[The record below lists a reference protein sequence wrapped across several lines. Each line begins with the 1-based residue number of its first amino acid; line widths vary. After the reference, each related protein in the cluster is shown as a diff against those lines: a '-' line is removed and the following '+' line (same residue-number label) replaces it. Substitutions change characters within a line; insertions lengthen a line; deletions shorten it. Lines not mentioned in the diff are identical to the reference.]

1 MNKIA
6 IAVHGGASEN
16 YSFLRE
22 HQQEFALGLAKATEM
37 GYEVLDKGGSALDAV
52 EEAVG
57 ILEDNP
63 LFNAGRGSAL
73 NSRGEVEMDAS
84 LMNGKDLQAGAV
96 SMVRTV
102 KNPIRL
108 ARLVME
114 KTRHVFLSG
123 YGALELAKKYGM
135 EIEAES
141 YFITPYQYEVY
152 QKLNKIETMEEIQK
166 KKMKGTVGAVA
177 LDLQGNL
184 AAGTSTGGIS
194 NCLPGRIGDSC
205 VIGAGCYAN
214 NATCAVSGTGEG
226 EYLIRGVVGHTI
238 SMMMEFDM
246 PLQEACDYVI
256 HERNKKLNG
265 EMGIIAL
272 NQMGDFGISF
282 NTEIMK
288 RAWKS
293 SSREIQIKL
302 FD

>member
-16 YSFLRE
+16 YTFLQE
-22 HQQEFALGLAKATEM
+22 HQKEFEQGLAKATET
-37 GYEVLDKGGSALDAV
+37 GYAVLEKSGSALDAV
-52 EEAVG
+52 EAAVAL
-57 ILEDNP
+57 LEDNP

-73 NSRGEVEMDAS
+73 NCQGEVEMDAS
-84 LMNGKDLQAGAV
+84 IMNGNDLDAGAV
-96 SMVRTV
+96 SMVRSV

-114 KTRHVFLSG
+114 ETRHVFLSG

-135 EIEAES
+135 EMEAES
-141 YFITPYQYEVY
+141 YFTTPYQYEVY
-152 QKLNKIETMEEIQK
+152 EKLNKIETMEEIQNK
-166 KKMKGTVGAVA
+166 RMKGTVGAVA

-184 AAGTSTGGIS
+184 AAGTSTGGTS

-214 NATCAVSGTGEG
+214 NSTCAVSGTGEG
-226 EYLIRGVVGHTI
+226 EYLIRKMVGHTI
-238 SMMMEFDM
+238 SMMMEFNM

-272 NQMGDFGISF
+272 NQKGDFGISF

-293 SSREIQIKL
+293 SSLAIQIKL